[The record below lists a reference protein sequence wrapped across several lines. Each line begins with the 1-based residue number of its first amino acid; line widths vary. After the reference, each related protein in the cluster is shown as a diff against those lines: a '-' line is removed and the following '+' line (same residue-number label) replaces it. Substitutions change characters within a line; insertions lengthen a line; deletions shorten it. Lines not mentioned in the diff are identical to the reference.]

1 MDKTYTYRILQCAYS
16 VHSELGPGLLESV
29 YEEALVRELTDNG
42 FEVHRQ
48 VPVPIIYKGRSLKN
62 DLRLDIIVDGKV
74 IIEVKSVTEY
84 KSLFEKQLYTY
95 LRLTRCEIGYVINFN
110 VEHLRDGIN
119 PVYNPHP

>member
-48 VPVPIIYKGRSLKN
+48 VPVPVIYKGRSLKN
-62 DLRLDIIVDGKV
+62 DLRLDIIVDGH
-74 IIEVKSVTEY
+74 Y
-84 KSLFEKQLYTY
+84 
-95 LRLTRCEIGYVINFN
+95 
-110 VEHLRDGIN
+110 
-119 PVYNPHP
+119 

>member
-48 VPVPIIYKGRSLKN
+48 VPVPVIYKGRSLKN

>member
-1 MDKTYTYRILQCAYS
+1 MDKNYTYRILQCAYS

-48 VPVPIIYKGRSLKN
+48 VPVPVIYKGRSLKN